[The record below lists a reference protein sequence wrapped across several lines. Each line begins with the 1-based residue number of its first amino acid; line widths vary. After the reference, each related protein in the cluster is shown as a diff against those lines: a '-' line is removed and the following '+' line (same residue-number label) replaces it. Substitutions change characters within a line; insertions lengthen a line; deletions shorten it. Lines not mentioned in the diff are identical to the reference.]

1 MPPRIAISTDRAP
14 QAIGAYSQAARSGNT
29 VYISG
34 QIPLSP
40 DTQEPVEG
48 DFRAQV
54 SQIFDNMSAVAQAA
68 GGGLDDIVKLSV
80 YLVDLGNFATVNE
93 VMGEYFSQPY
103 PARAA
108 IGVACLPKD
117 AAVEVEAVMHLS
129 D

>member
-1 MPPRIAISTDRAP
+1 MPSRITISTDNAP
-14 QAIGAYSQAARSGNT
+14 QAIGAYSQAARCGST

-40 DTQEPVEG
+40 DTQQFVEG

-54 SQIFDNMSAVAQAA
+54 CQVFDNVSAIAEAA
-68 GGGLDDIVKLSV
+68 GGGLNDIVKLTV
-80 YLVDLGNFATVNE
+80 YLVDLGNFGTVNE
-93 VMGEYFSQPY
+93 VMAEYFSEPF

-108 IGVACLPKD
+108 VGIASLPKD
-117 AAVEVEAVMHLS
+117 AAVEVDAVMHLA